1 LRLAAKRLDFERVTQ
16 LRDQIEG
23 LKEAALAR

>member
-1 LRLAAKRLDFERVTQ
+1 LRSAAKRLDFERVAQ

-23 LKEAALAR
+23 LKEAALRA